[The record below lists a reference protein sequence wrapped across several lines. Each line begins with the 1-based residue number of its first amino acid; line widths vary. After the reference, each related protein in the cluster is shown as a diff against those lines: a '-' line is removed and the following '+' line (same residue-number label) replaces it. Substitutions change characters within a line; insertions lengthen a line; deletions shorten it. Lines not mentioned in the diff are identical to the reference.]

1 MLAIQRHEEILR
13 LLEKEGTVRT
23 AALARRLKVSDETIR
38 NDFEVLEAE
47 GMLVRVHGGARRP
60 ETPRR
65 ELPLSERLAIQR
77 EEKTAIAREAVR
89 RIQRDETIF
98 LDASSSA
105 LTMTEYLPDLPLTIL
120 TNAQNVVMA
129 LADRPRY
136 DIICTG
142 GLWDPRSRSY
152 VGLLAEESLRRYQ
165 IHRMFFSGNALDLAR
180 GASEVSSRQAI
191 FKERVLPLSEEIC
204 LLADHTKLGKKS
216 AFFFAPT
223 KDIDVL
229 ITDASADA
237 RFVKAA
243 RHAGLEVVV
252 AGGR

>member
-1 MLAIQRHEEILR
+1 MLANQRHEEILR

-23 AALARRLKVSDETIR
+23 AQLARRLKVSDETIR

-47 GMLVRVHGGARRP
+47 GLLARLHGGARRP
-60 ETPRR
+60 EAPRR

-77 EEKTAIAREAVR
+77 EEKSAIAREAAR

-165 IHRMFFSGNALDLAR
+165 IHRMFFSGNAFDLAR

-229 ITDASADA
+229 ITDSAADA

-243 RHAGLEVVV
+243 RNAGLEVVV
-252 AGGR
+252 AGK

>member
-13 LLEKEGTVRT
+13 LLEKESTVRT
-23 AALARRLKVSDETIR
+23 TALARRLKVSDETIR

-47 GMLVRVHGGARRP
+47 GLLVRVHGGARRP

-165 IHRMFFSGNALDLAR
+165 IHRMFFSGNALDLVR

-223 KDIDVL
+223 KEIDVL
-229 ITDASADA
+229 ITDAAADA

-243 RHAGLEVVV
+243 RHARLEVVV
-252 AGGR
+252 ASGK